1 MSSKFLRMLPMFQR
15 DIFKEEEVKE
25 EAYIFIE
32 QKLWASNFRHIAG
45 VDEAGRG
52 PLAGPV
58 VAAACILPRQIR
70 FLYVRDS
77 KVLTEEER
85 EQIYK
90 ELVSNPK
97 VVWAVGIVDHET
109 IDRVNILR
117 ATLMAMG
124 DALNK
129 LSRKPDFVLVDGRDC
144 PPLNI
149 PHQPII
155 KGDSLS
161 QSIAA
166 ASILAKVTRDRIMDE
181 YDTQYPEWGFREHK
195 GYAVPQHLAA
205 IEKFGSSPIHRKT
218 FAPVSRLTP
227 DPSLF

>member
-1 MSSKFLRMLPMFQR
+1 MFQR

-32 QKLWASNFRHIAG
+32 QRLWASKFRHIAG

-77 KVLTEEER
+77 KEIMEEER
-85 EQIYK
+85 EQIYQ

-97 VVWAVGIVDHET
+97 VIWAVGIADHET
-109 IDRVNILR
+109 IDRINILR
-117 ATLMAMG
+117 ATLGAMSE
-124 DALNK
+124 ALGK
-129 LSRKPDFVLVDGRDC
+129 LSKKPDFILVDGRDT
-144 PPLNI
+144 PPLDI

-166 ASILAKVTRDRIMDE
+166 ASIIAKVTRDRIMNQ
-181 YDTQYPEWGFREHK
+181 YDKQYPEWGFREHK
-195 GYAVPQHLAA
+195 GYAVPSHLAA
-205 IEKFGSSPIHRKT
+205 IEKYGVSPIHRKT
-218 FAPVSRLTP
+218 FAPVARCCP